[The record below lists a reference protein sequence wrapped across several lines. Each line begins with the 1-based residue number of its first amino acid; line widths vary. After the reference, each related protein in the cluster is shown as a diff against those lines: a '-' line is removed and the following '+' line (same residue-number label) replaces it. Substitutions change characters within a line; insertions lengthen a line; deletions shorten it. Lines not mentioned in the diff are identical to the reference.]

1 MIEVAGIHD
10 WLAGHRD
17 ELVAD
22 LGALVGYESPS
33 GDPALLA
40 ETLSW
45 LERWIGDRLGAADRR
60 ELTAGGEH
68 GSVLVLDF
76 PGHGT
81 APVVLL
87 GHYDTV
93 WPEGTLA
100 QWPYTVDGD
109 TASGPGTFDMKAGL
123 VQAFWALRA
132 LARNGYTM
140 PPVRIVLNGDE
151 EIGSPVSRPVIER
164 ECADA
169 AAVLVFEGSAAG
181 SVKTA
186 RKGVGIFEIAVTG
199 REAHAGLDPE
209 KGASAVDELAR
220 ATLTLHALTDLAA
233 GTSVNVGLVHG
244 GTASNVVAGNA
255 AATVDVRVRSRA
267 EQDRIASAL
276 TGLRTTDPRAQI
288 TVSGEWNRPV
298 MERSAVAGKLAEL
311 ANRAGAGL
319 GLDIGERAVGG
330 ASDGNFVAALG
341 VPVLDGIGAVG
352 DGAHARHEHVSIA
365 AMTERAAV
373 AAAVIAEFTGNL
385 GGPL

>member
-1 MIEVAGIHD
+1 MIEVTSIHD

-17 ELVAD
+17 ELVTD
-22 LGALVGYESPS
+22 LGTLVGYESPS

-40 ETLSW
+40 ETLTW
-45 LERWIGDRLGAADRR
+45 LERWLGDRLGPANRR
-60 ELTAGGEH
+60 ELTSGGEH

-76 PGHGT
+76 PGHGK

-123 VQAFWALRA
+123 VQAVWALLA
-132 LARNGYTM
+132 MARNGYPA

-151 EIGSPVSRPVIER
+151 EIGSPVSRTVIER

-186 RKGVGIFEIAVTG
+186 RKGVGIFELAVTG

-220 ATLTLHALTDLAA
+220 ATLALHALTDVAA

-244 GTASNVVAGNA
+244 GTASNVVAGRA

-267 EQDRIASAL
+267 EQDRITNAL
-276 TGLRTTDPRAQI
+276 ARLSTTDPRAEI
-288 TVSGEWNRPV
+288 TVTGEWNRPV
-298 MERSAVAGKLAEL
+298 MERTEAAGKLAEL
-311 ANRAGAGL
+311 ANLAGAEL
-319 GLDIGERAVGG
+319 GLNIGECAVGG

-341 VPVLDGIGAVG
+341 IPVLDGIGAFG
-352 DGAHARHEHVSIA
+352 DGAHARHEHISIGA
-365 AMTERAAV
+365 LTERAAV
-373 AAAVIAEFTGNL
+373 AAAVIAQFTDYEGQQR
-385 GGPL
+385 

>member
-1 MIEVAGIHD
+1 MIEVASVHD

-22 LGALVGYESPS
+22 LGAYVGHESPS

-40 ETLSW
+40 VTLNW
-45 LERWIGDRLGAADRR
+45 LERWIGERLGTASRR
-60 ELTAGGEH
+60 ELVPGGEH

-76 PGHGT
+76 PGDGA

-123 VQAFWALRA
+123 VQAVWALRS

-140 PPVRIVLNGDE
+140 PPIRIVLNGDE

-186 RKGVGIFEIAVTG
+186 RKGVGIFELTVAG

-220 ATLTLHALTDLAA
+220 ATLTLHALTDLGA

-255 AATVDVRVRSRA
+255 AATVDVRVRSRT

-276 TGLRTTDPRAQI
+276 AGLRTADPRAEI
-288 TVSGEWNRPV
+288 TVRGEWNRPV
-298 MERSAVAGKLAEL
+298 MERSAAAGQLAEL
-311 ANRAGAGL
+311 ANRAGAEL
-319 GLDIGERAVGG
+319 GLDIGECAVGG

-341 VPVLDGIGAVG
+341 IPVLDGIGAVG

-373 AAAVIAEFTGNL
+373 AAAVIVEFTGNL
-385 GGPL
+385 GGAL